1 MCEATFS
8 IKTST
13 ISFYILM
20 LFFYLFWDMQQDGDK
35 ICENTIK
42 AAQEIFITIV
52 LMSCYMVGFFV
63 F

>member
-1 MCEATFS
+1 
-8 IKTST
+8 
-13 ISFYILM
+13 M

-42 AAQEIFITIV
+42 AAQEIFITV
-52 LMSCYMVGFFV
+52 LLMSCYMVGFFV